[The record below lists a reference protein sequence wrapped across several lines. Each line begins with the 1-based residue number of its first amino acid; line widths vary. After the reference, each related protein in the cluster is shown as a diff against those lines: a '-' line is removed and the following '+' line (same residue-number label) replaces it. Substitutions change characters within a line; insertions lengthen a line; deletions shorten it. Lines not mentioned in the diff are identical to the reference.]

1 MSKTEFELED
11 HEEEDVNP
19 LPKALCLSGGGYR
32 AMLFHVGSILRMR
45 EMGLLQNLDLISS
58 VSGGSIT
65 SAMLAL
71 AWDTLGNK
79 DEFFGR
85 FVNPVRRLASTTIDR
100 GSVLR
105 GALPGLSVCG
115 SIEKAYRRHLF
126 GEKTLQDLPDT
137 PRFVINATNLQSGAL
152 WRFSKPYARDYR
164 VGKIKHPVILL
175 AKTVAASSAF
185 PPILS
190 PSFLDLDPPCFEAGS
205 GRDLQREPFTS
216 RPILSDGGVYDNL
229 GIEAAW
235 KRSETIFVSD
245 AGGKMQAQE
254 KVKVFW
260 PTQLFRVYMVTDN
273 QVRGLRKRWYLER
286 KANGS
291 LEGSYWG
298 IRTDI
303 GSYPAAPLL
312 QCRAEG
318 IDELARTPTRLK
330 ALREKY
336 QERLINW
343 GYASCDASIRS
354 FYDRSIPIGEFP
366 YPDSVV

>member
-1 MSKTEFELED
+1 MSDSEFELED
-11 HEEEDVNP
+11 HDNGGANP

-45 EMGLLQNLDLISS
+45 EMGILQNLDLISS

-71 AWDTLGNK
+71 AWDAIGDSEAFSNQ
-79 DEFFGR
+79 
-85 FVNPVRRLASTTIDR
+85 FVDPIRRLASTTIDR

-105 GALPGLSVCG
+105 GALPGPSVSG

-126 GEKTLQDLPDT
+126 GEKTLQALPDA

-164 VGKIKHPVILL
+164 VGRIAEPDIPL
-175 AKTVAASSAF
+175 AKAVAASSAF

-190 PSFLDLDPPCFEAGS
+190 PFFLDLDPSSFDAGS
-205 GRDLQREPFTS
+205 GDDLQREPYTS

-235 KRSETIFVSD
+235 KRSDTIFVSD

-254 KVKVFW
+254 KIKVFW

-286 KANGS
+286 KADGS
-291 LEGSYWG
+291 LKGAYWG
-298 IRTDI
+298 IRKGI
-303 GSYPAAPLL
+303 ASYPVESRMA
-312 QCRAEG
+312 CRPEG

-330 ALREKY
+330 ALSDTY

-354 FYDRSIPIGEFP
+354 FYDDSVTMGTYPF
-366 YPDSVV
+366 PDSPV